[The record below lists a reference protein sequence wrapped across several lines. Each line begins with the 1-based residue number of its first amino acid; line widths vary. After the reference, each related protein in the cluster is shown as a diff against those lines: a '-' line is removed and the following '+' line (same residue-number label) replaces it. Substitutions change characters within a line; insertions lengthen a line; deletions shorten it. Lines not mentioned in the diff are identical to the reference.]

1 MQAKEILNT
10 GPLIPVITLQD
21 PKQGVPLAH
30 ALLKGG
36 VKILEITLRTAGA
49 LEGITLISKE
59 VPEAIVGAGTI
70 LNAPMLKQAKE
81 AGARF
86 AISPGINAKFAKEA
100 QGIDIPL
107 IPGVASAGEL
117 MLALEY
123 GFDALKLFPAEA
135 VGGVKLLKSLSA
147 PFKGVQFCPTGGISL
162 ENMGAYLAL
171 ENVACVGGSWLTPQ
185 DLMAKGQ
192 WDQITQIAQKSLQA
206 VQAQKG

>member
-1 MQAKEILNT
+1 MQAQEILNT
-10 GPLIPVITLQD
+10 GPLIPVITLQN
-21 PKQGVPLAH
+21 PKWGVPLVQ

-36 VKILEITLRTAGA
+36 IKILEITLRTPGA
-49 LEGITLISKE
+49 LEGIALIAKE

-70 LNAPMLKQAKE
+70 LNVSMLEQAQK

-100 QGIDIPL
+100 QGVDIPL

-123 GFDALKLFPAEA
+123 GFSALKLFPAEA
-135 VGGVKLLKSLSA
+135 VGGVKLLKSFGG
-147 PFKGVQFCPTGGISL
+147 PFAGVQFCPTGGISL
-162 ENMGAYLAL
+162 ENMRNYLAL

-192 WDQITQIAQKSLQA
+192 WDQITQIAKQSVAQA
-206 VQAQKG
+206 RLL

>member
-1 MQAKEILNT
+1 MQAQEILNT
-10 GPLIPVITLQD
+10 GPLIPVITLQN
-21 PKQGVPLAH
+21 PKWGVPLAQ

-36 VKILEITLRTAGA
+36 IKILEITLRTPGA
-49 LEGITLISKE
+49 LKGIALIAKE

-70 LNAPMLKQAKE
+70 LNVSMLEQAQK

-86 AISPGINAKFAKEA
+86 AISPGINAKFAQEA
-100 QGIDIPL
+100 KSVDIPL

-123 GFDALKLFPAEA
+123 GFSALKLFPAEA
-135 VGGVKLLKSLSA
+135 VGGVKLLKSFSG
-147 PFKGVQFCPTGGISL
+147 PFAGVQFCPTGGISL
-162 ENMGAYLAL
+162 ENMRNYLAL

-192 WDQITQIAQKSLQA
+192 WDQITQIAKQSVAQA
-206 VQAQKG
+206 RLL

>member
-1 MQAKEILNT
+1 MQAQEVLNC
-10 GPLIPVITLQD
+10 GKIIPVITLQD
-21 PKQGVPLAH
+21 PKWGVPLAK

-36 VKILEITLRTAGA
+36 IKILEITLRTAGA
-49 LEGITLISKE
+49 LEGIALIAKE

-70 LNAPMLKQAKE
+70 LNAFMLEQAKK

-86 AISPGINAKFAKEA
+86 AISPGINAKFAKEV
-100 QGIDIPL
+100 QGADIAL

-123 GFDALKLFPAEA
+123 GFEALKLFPAEA
-135 VGGVKLLKSLSA
+135 VGGVKLLKSFSA

-171 ENVACVGGSWLTPQ
+171 ENVSCVGGSWLTPQ

-192 WDQITQIAQKSLQA
+192 WDQITQIAKQSVAQASLL
-206 VQAQKG
+206 